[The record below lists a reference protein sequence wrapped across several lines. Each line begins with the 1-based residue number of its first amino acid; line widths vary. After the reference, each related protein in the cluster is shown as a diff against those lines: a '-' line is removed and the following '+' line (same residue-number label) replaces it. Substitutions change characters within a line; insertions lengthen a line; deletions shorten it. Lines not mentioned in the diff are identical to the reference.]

1 MKKYISILLIALI
14 IFQAGGCYSQKL
26 ISYDD
31 FRTMPVTT
39 EASIDTK
46 DEGTI
51 DLTSKTPEGTSLHW
65 KKGVDTL
72 TIFYMHLKRSKFN
85 TLQEVTDTLNLSRSN
100 ISKIYISEYDEVKTI
115 IAVGFSVLAGVAVII
130 LIHKAIESSSMSL
143 GY

>member
-1 MKKYISILLIALI
+1 MKKYISILLITLI

-26 ISYDD
+26 ITYDD
-31 FRTMPVTT
+31 FRRLPVTT

-51 DLTSKTPEGTSLHW
+51 DLTSKTAEGTSLHW

-72 TIFYMHLKRSKFN
+72 TIFYMHLKRSKSN
-85 TLQEVTDTLNLSRSN
+85 TLQEVTDTLNLPSSE

-115 IAVGFSVLAGVAVII
+115 IAVGFSVLAGVAAIY
-130 LIHKAIESSSMSL
+130 LIHKAIQNSGFSMH
-143 GY
+143 Y